1 MLTKVPI
8 YGLLKD
14 KVHMSMQALFA
25 QRNFKET
32 QILIDMY
39 ESSNQ
44 FTKQCKLIDD
54 IRDQYIGIN
63 LKQILN
69 LPDNAVSSF
78 STIGLILI

>member
-1 MLTKVPI
+1 
-8 YGLLKD
+8 
-14 KVHMSMQALFA
+14 MSMQALFA

-69 LPDNAVSSF
+69 LPDNA
-78 STIGLILI
+78 ILTLFKLMLLEGRIIVYS

>member
-1 MLTKVPI
+1 
-8 YGLLKD
+8 
-14 KVHMSMQALFA
+14 MQALFA